1 MTQIL
6 IANAALLII
15 LSTLYGLLNLIQK
28 RPRLKKLLTGVL
40 FGIIAILGMFAPLRL
55 PDGIIYDGRSII
67 LTLAGLFGG
76 GRAALIA
83 AAMAGGYRLSLGGTG
98 VWAGI
103 ATIAACSLVGLFF
116 RRRYKNHPEQMSLG
130 MLYLVG
136 VITHVVMLSCQLLL
150 PWPRAFEVLAEI
162 WLPILMIF
170 PLATFLIGF
179 IMKNEEDRH
188 QTHLKSP
195 IFTSALSRPGRNSP
209 GPDLAVRLRGSLHL
223 S

>member
-1 MTQIL
+1 MMPIL

-15 LSTLYGLLNLIQK
+15 LSTLYGLLNLIQN
-28 RPRLKKLLTGVL
+28 RPQLKKLLIGVL
-40 FGIIAILGMFAPLRL
+40 FGTIAILGMFAPLRL

-76 GRAALIA
+76 GRVALIA
-83 AAMAGGYRLSLGGTG
+83 AAMAGVYRLSLGGTG

-103 ATIAACSLVGLFF
+103 ATIVACSLVGLFF
-116 RRRYKNHPEQMSLG
+116 RRRHKNHPEQMSLG

-136 VITHVVMLSCQLLL
+136 LITHVVMLSCQLLL
-150 PWPRAFEVLAEI
+150 PWPRAFEILAEI

-188 QTHLKSP
+188 QTHLKLQS
-195 IFTSALSRPGRNSP
+195 SRALIATWLKQPRT
-209 GPDLAVRLRGSLHL
+209 
-223 S
+223 